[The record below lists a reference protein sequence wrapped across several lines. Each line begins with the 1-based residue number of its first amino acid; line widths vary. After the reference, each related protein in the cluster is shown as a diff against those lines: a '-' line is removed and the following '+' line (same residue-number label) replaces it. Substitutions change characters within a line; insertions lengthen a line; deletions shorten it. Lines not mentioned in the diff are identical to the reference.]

1 MGPPQNCGP
10 PTNESVAC
18 AHLVIGG
25 ATVHHRD
32 ANIHPLSTSQGP
44 GAPLPSRQTCQLPHC
59 QTGHTRRTMP
69 ADEYSSVARGPL
81 KLKGAKV
88 TKHKKKSK
96 KDKEKATSD
105 VERALATTTTKS
117 TAADMRFEDEERAAA
132 TKQRS
137 EERGA
142 SEDAVERSGS
152 AALDDD
158 TKTETE
164 RRFAEAKRKRV
175 CLTAAIPAPSS
186 PATRTDNHAQLKE
199 LTESGRVRPE
209 LLKTHKQRVEDLNSH
224 LSRLSEHHDMPKIG
238 PG

>member
-1 MGPPQNCGP
+1 
-10 PTNESVAC
+10 
-18 AHLVIGG
+18 
-25 ATVHHRD
+25 
-32 ANIHPLSTSQGP
+32 
-44 GAPLPSRQTCQLPHC
+44 
-59 QTGHTRRTMP
+59 MP

-96 KDKEKATSD
+96 KDMEKATSD

-117 TAADMRFEDEERAAA
+117 TAADMRSEDEERAAA

-152 AALDDD
+152 AALEDD

-175 CLTAAIPAPSS
+175 CLTAVIPAPSS
-186 PATRTDNHAQLKE
+186 PATRTDKHAQLKE

>member
-1 MGPPQNCGP
+1 
-10 PTNESVAC
+10 
-18 AHLVIGG
+18 
-25 ATVHHRD
+25 
-32 ANIHPLSTSQGP
+32 
-44 GAPLPSRQTCQLPHC
+44 
-59 QTGHTRRTMP
+59 MP

-117 TAADMRFEDEERAAA
+117 TTDARSEDEERAA
-132 TKQRS
+132 TKARS

-152 AALDDD
+152 AALEDD

-175 CLTAAIPAPSS
+175 CLTTGIPPPS
-186 PATRTDNHAQLKE
+186 PAVLTHAQLKE

>member
-1 MGPPQNCGP
+1 
-10 PTNESVAC
+10 
-18 AHLVIGG
+18 
-25 ATVHHRD
+25 
-32 ANIHPLSTSQGP
+32 
-44 GAPLPSRQTCQLPHC
+44 
-59 QTGHTRRTMP
+59 MP
-69 ADEYSSVARGPL
+69 AEEYSSVARGPL

-117 TAADMRFEDEERAAA
+117 TADIRSEDEERAV

-137 EERGA
+137 EERGV
-142 SEDAVERSGS
+142 SEDAVERSDS
-152 AALDDD
+152 AALEDD

-175 CLTAAIPAPSS
+175 CLTAAIPSPS
-186 PATRTDNHAQLKE
+186 PTTRTDKHAQLKE

>member
-1 MGPPQNCGP
+1 MGPSQTCGS
-10 PTNESVAC
+10 PTNQSMAC

-32 ANIHPLSTSQGP
+32 ANIHPLSTDESRPWRPSPPPNSHIAGP
-44 GAPLPSRQTCQLPHC
+44 DTR
-59 QTGHTRRTMP
+59 RRTMP

-88 TKHKKKSK
+88 SKHKKKSK

-117 TAADMRFEDEERAAA
+117 TTDIRSEDEERAA

-152 AALDDD
+152 AALEDD

-175 CLTAAIPAPSS
+175 CLTAAIPSS
-186 PATRTDNHAQLKE
+186 VGRGTDTRTVKGADRVGTSAAGAAQNAQATSRGPQLA
-199 LTESGRVRPE
+199 P
-209 LLKTHKQRVEDLNSH
+209 VEA
-224 LSRLSEHHDMPKIG
+224 
-238 PG
+238 

>member
-1 MGPPQNCGP
+1 
-10 PTNESVAC
+10 
-18 AHLVIGG
+18 
-25 ATVHHRD
+25 
-32 ANIHPLSTSQGP
+32 
-44 GAPLPSRQTCQLPHC
+44 
-59 QTGHTRRTMP
+59 MP

-105 VERALATTTTKS
+105 VERALATTKS
-117 TAADMRFEDEERAAA
+117 TADVRSEDEERVP

-142 SEDAVERSGS
+142 SEDVDVAERSGS
-152 AALDDD
+152 AALEDDS
-158 TKTETE
+158 KTETE
-164 RRFAEAKRKRV
+164 RRFAEAKRKR
-175 CLTAAIPAPSS
+175 
-186 PATRTDNHAQLKE
+186 LKE

>member
-1 MGPPQNCGP
+1 
-10 PTNESVAC
+10 
-18 AHLVIGG
+18 
-25 ATVHHRD
+25 
-32 ANIHPLSTSQGP
+32 
-44 GAPLPSRQTCQLPHC
+44 
-59 QTGHTRRTMP
+59 MP

-105 VERALATTTTKS
+105 VERALATTTT
-117 TAADMRFEDEERAAA
+117 TDARPEDAEQAAT
-132 TKQRS
+132 TKQRG
-137 EERGA
+137 EG
-142 SEDAVERSGS
+142 SEDVAERSGS
-152 AALDDD
+152 AALEDD

-164 RRFAEAKRKRV
+164 RRFAETKRKR
-175 CLTAAIPAPSS
+175 
-186 PATRTDNHAQLKE
+186 LKE